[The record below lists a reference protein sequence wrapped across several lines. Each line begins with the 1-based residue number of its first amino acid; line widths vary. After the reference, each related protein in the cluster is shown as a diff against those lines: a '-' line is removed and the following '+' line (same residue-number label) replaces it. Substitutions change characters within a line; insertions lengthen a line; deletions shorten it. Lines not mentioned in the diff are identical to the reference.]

1 MLPAG
6 SRCGT
11 GSTVSLLQEL
21 VEVRLV
27 AVVVLDLLLLLLV
40 SMGVCWVQVGVVLL
54 VLLVLLVVLVRMRM
68 LGAGGADG
76 GDATDAQTG
85 AAGRAVKLVDCRQ
98 ALHAAG
104 VVRFVIVGRVH
115 VGQSAAQATPTGPV
129 GGGVGGAA
137 HLATAVDGRAMRI
150 LQRVGTQC
158 GRGRQRLHFPH
169 LLLADVIVVVLRA
182 RDE

>member
-1 MLPAG
+1 VQKG
-6 SRCGT
+6 KTRNKFT
-11 GSTVSLLQEL
+11 TVSLLQEL

-40 SMGVCWVQVGVVLL
+40 SMGVCWVQVGV

-137 HLATAVDGRAMRI
+137 HLATAVDGGAMRI

-158 GRGRQRLHFPH
+158 GRGRQRLHLPH

>member
-1 MLPAG
+1 
-6 SRCGT
+6 
-11 GSTVSLLQEL
+11 
-21 VEVRLV
+21 
-27 AVVVLDLLLLLLV
+27 
-40 SMGVCWVQVGVVLL
+40 
-54 VLLVLLVVLVRMRM
+54 M

-137 HLATAVDGRAMRI
+137 HLATAVDGGAMRI

-158 GRGRQRLHFPH
+158 GRGRQRLHLPH